1 MSSDE
6 APVLD
11 ANGQPLTKSA
21 LKKLK
26 QQQEKDAKK
35 KAVQDRLAAE
45 QKDKQ
50 EANAIDTAAQN
61 YGPIS
66 VHSQQRTHI
75 PRTQIE
81 HINASLNNQHITIR
95 ARVHTSRAQGA
106 KMVFFNFRQQDKSI
120 QGVLVASE
128 PAVSKQMVKWAAS
141 LGDESIVLIEG
152 SVQLPKDPVNSA
164 TQHDAEIAIEKLF
177 TISDVPGG
185 SLPFTIEDAS
195 RPEAEY
201 EKEGA
206 QFNKVHLETR
216 LDNRVVDLRTQTNQ
230 AIFKVQSAICR
241 LFRQSLDSRDFI
253 EIHSPKLMGAASES
267 GASVFNVSYF
277 KSQAFLAQSP
287 QLPKQMCIAADF
299 EKVYEIGPVFRAEN
313 SNTHRHMTEFTGLDL
328 EMAFE
333 EHYHEVVEVMDE
345 MFKTIF
351 RGLNTQ
357 YAKEIDIIK
366 KQFPHDEFVFPDQTV
381 KLHYKDAI
389 KMLREAGREV
399 DDFEDF
405 NTETEKF
412 LGALVKDKYN
422 TDYYILDKFPLS
434 CRPFYSMP
442 DPTDNRYS
450 NSYDF
455 FMRGEEILSGA
466 QRIHDPAFLAQ
477 RMREHGMNPSDMQ
490 GYLDAFAVGAPPH
503 AGGGIGLERV
513 LMLFLKLNNI
523 RRASLFPRDPKRLA
537 P

>member
-1 MSSDE
+1 MSDPE
-6 APVLD
+6 QILD

-35 KAVQDRLAAE
+35 KAVQERLAKE
-45 QKDKQ
+45 QSDKQ
-50 EANAIDTAAQN
+50 SSAGQDSAAQN
-61 YGPIS
+61 YGPIKI
-66 VHSQQRTHI
+66 HSQERTDN
-75 PRTQIE
+75 PRTQIKD
-81 HINASLNNQHITIR
+81 INAALDNHRITLR
-95 ARVHTSRAQGA
+95 ARVQTSRAQGA
-106 KMVFFNFRQQDKSI
+106 KMVFFGFRQQDKTI
-120 QGVLVASE
+120 QGVLVAKE
-128 PAVSKQMVKWAAS
+128 PSVSKQMVKWAGG
-141 LGDESIVLIEG
+141 LGDESIVLVEG
-152 SVQLPKDPVNSA
+152 TVQLPKEPVHSA
-164 TQHDAEIAIEKLF
+164 TQQDAEISIEKLY

-185 SLPFTIEDAS
+185 TLPFTIEDAS
-195 RPEAEY
+195 RPESEY
-201 EKEGA
+201 EKEDA

-230 AIFKVQSAICR
+230 AIFKIQSAICR
-241 LFRQSLDSRDFI
+241 LFRQSLDARDFI

-267 GASVFNVSYF
+267 GASVFSVSYF
-277 KSQAFLAQSP
+277 KSNAFLAQSP

-351 RGLNTQ
+351 RGLNTT
-357 YAKEIDIIK
+357 YAKEIEIIK
-366 KQFPHDEFVFPDQTV
+366 KQFPHEDFVFPDQTV

-389 KMLREAGREV
+389 KMLRDAGREV

-412 LGALVKDKYN
+412 LGGLVKEKYH

-434 CRPFYSMP
+434 CRPFY
-442 DPTDNRYS
+442 
-450 NSYDF
+450 
-455 FMRGEEILSGA
+455 
-466 QRIHDPAFLAQ
+466 
-477 RMREHGMNPSDMQ
+477 
-490 GYLDAFAVGAPPH
+490 VGAVFLWNTADRAPVH
-503 AGGGIGLERV
+503 A
-513 LMLFLKLNNI
+513 
-523 RRASLFPRDPKRLA
+523 
-537 P
+537 

>member
-1 MSSDE
+1 MAEEQQYLDE
-6 APVLD
+6 
-11 ANGQPLTKSA
+11 NGQPMTKSA
-21 LKKLK
+21 IKKLK
-26 QQQEKDAKK
+26 QQQEKEAKK
-35 KAVQDRLAAE
+35 KATQERLAKE
-45 QKDKQ
+45 QTDRQ
-50 EANAIDTAAQN
+50 AAGGEDTAAQN
-61 YGPIS
+61 YGPIK
-66 VHSQQRTHI
+66 VHSQERTNI
-75 PRTQIE
+75 ERTQIKD
-81 HINASLNNQHITIR
+81 IDASYKDKHVVIR
-95 ARVHTSRAQGA
+95 ARVQTSRAQGA
-106 KMVFFNFRQQDKSI
+106 KMVFFGFRQQDSTI
-120 QGVLVASE
+120 QGVLVVKE
-128 PAVSKQMVKWAAS
+128 PAVSKQMVKWAGS
-141 LGDESIVLIEG
+141 LGDESIVLIDG
-152 SVQLPKDPVNSA
+152 IVQLPKEPVHSA
-164 TQHDAEIAIEKLF
+164 TQQDAEISIQKIY
-177 TISDVPGG
+177 TIADVPGG
-185 SLPFTIEDAS
+185 KLPFTIEDAS

-201 EKEGA
+201 EKEDA

-230 AIFKVQSAICR
+230 AIFKIQSAICK
-241 LFRQSLDSRDFI
+241 LFRQSLDNRGFI

-267 GASVFNVSYF
+267 GSSVFSVSYF

-345 MFKTIF
+345 MFKNIF
-351 RGLNTQ
+351 RGLKQQ
-357 YAKEIDIIK
+357 YAKEIEIIK
-366 KQFPHDEFVFPDQTV
+366 AQFPHDEFVFPEETV
-381 KLHYKDAI
+381 KLHYKEAI
-389 KMLREAGREV
+389 ALLREAGREV

-412 LGALVKDKYN
+412 LGGLVKEKYN
-422 TDYYILDKFPLS
+422 TDYYILDKFPLN

-442 DPTDNRYS
+442 DPADNRYS

-466 QRIHDPAFLAQ
+466 QRIHDPEFLIT
-477 RMREHGMNPSDMQ
+477 RMKEHGINPADMQ
-490 GYLDAFAVGAPPH
+490 GYLDAFNVGAPPH